1 MKTKFYLILKY
12 YTHTIQQIV
21 GIGLLGIVLILSVNA
36 QHSPWSQK
44 SDMENERKFSAVSA
58 VGDKIYVIGGRNDN
72 LPNEADN
79 LVTEYDPATDTWKTK
94 TPMPT
99 ARSSL
104 AAAVAE
110 GIIYV
115 IGGVVGHGVP
125 ALTTVEVY
133 DPATDTWDITKT
145 PMPTPRHG
153 LGTCMVDG
161 KIYAIGGMTSG
172 ASFWMGIH
180 DTVEIYDPVTDS
192 WSTGSSMPTE
202 RLWFSTSVVE
212 GKIYVI
218 GGILLNKEVVSTVEM
233 YDPVTDTWTTRSPM
247 PTPKAGHV
255 ASVVDGIIYVIGGG
269 SFETGKEGYTLVEAF
284 DPATDTWTTMAD
296 MPGKRVWA
304 CAETIDNKVYVIGGI
319 PKFPNTY
326 DPGEKTVFAYDPS
339 KDLTALVNNVNLNKC
354 YVTPGSGSICIT
366 AKMND
371 PAGVTLSAM
380 IESSDQ
386 TCTDSLQLFDDGN
399 HNDGNAGDSIYS
411 NTWQAGPEEKLYY
424 VDLKVKRTSSE
435 IIIHRMNKMA
445 AFTTIGPV
453 AYENHAF
460 GSSPMP
466 GESVKLELTLTNE
479 GLITTATGVR
489 AKITSIDPL
498 VTETTGY
505 NVSFFDISPGESKT
519 KSGYK
524 IEISESCPEHTEI
537 SFAIDITS
545 EGYLFWR
552 DTFSIITGV
561 QTAID
566 QKENMLQQPAIIKN
580 HPNPFSQ
587 STELRFTL
595 PESGFVTLKIY
606 DSFGRE
612 VRILVNES
620 LSAGEH
626 SVYFHAG
633 DLADGIYFCRLRKG
647 DMILT
652 GKMLLMR

>member
-1 MKTKFYLILKY
+1 MKNPLIFNRLNSALIY
-12 YTHTIQQIV
+12 IIISTGLTGIFTITT
-21 GIGLLGIVLILSVNA
+21 A
-36 QHSPWSQK
+36 QDSPWIRK
-44 SDMENERKFSAVSA
+44 NDMPDGRHTFAADTVN
-58 VGDKIYVIGGRNDN
+58 GKIYAIGGRYT
-72 LPNEADN
+72 LN
-79 LVTEYDPATDTWKTK
+79 LVNEYDPETDTWTTRTSMPTSRMCLAAGVVNGKIYAIGGVKAAFESALSIVEEYDPATDTWTK
-94 TPMPT
+94 K
-99 ARSSL
+99 A
-104 AAAVAE
+104 
-110 GIIYV
+110 
-115 IGGVVGHGVP
+115 
-125 ALTTVEVY
+125 
-133 DPATDTWDITKT
+133 D
-145 PMPTPRHG
+145 MPTPRLG
-153 LGTCMVDG
+153 LGVSVVDG

-172 ASFWMGIH
+172 SDFWSGMH
-180 DTVEIYDPVTDS
+180 NTVEVYDPVTNT
-192 WSTGSSMPTE
+192 WTTKAPMPTA
-202 RLWFSTSVVE
+202 RLWFSTSLVDGKIYAIGGALVTKEMLSTVEVYDPETDVWTTKTPMPTPRMSHASAVIDGIIYVFGGGTLSAVPGGYSVVE
-212 GKIYVI
+212 AYDPATDTWIKKEDISVPRAYLCANAAGGKIYVI
-218 GGILLNKEVVSTVEM
+218 GGITTAANPHLTGERTVYEYNPSADLAGLVDHVSV
-233 YDPVTDTWTTRSPM
+233 
-247 PTPKAGHV
+247 
-255 ASVVDGIIYVIGGG
+255 
-269 SFETGKEGYTLVEAF
+269 
-284 DPATDTWTTMAD
+284 
-296 MPGKRVWA
+296 
-304 CAETIDNKVYVIGGI
+304 
-319 PKFPNTY
+319 
-326 DPGEKTVFAYDPS
+326 
-339 KDLTALVNNVNLNKC
+339 NKC

-411 NTWQAGPEEKLYY
+411 NTWQAGPEEKFFY
-424 VDLKVKRTSSE
+424 VDLKVKQVSSE
-435 IIIHRMNKMA
+435 TITHRINSMA

-489 AKITSIDPL
+489 AKITSLDPL

-652 GKMLLMR
+652 GKMLLMSY